1 MMGSIYI
8 IRSKDLSLHD
18 IYVGSCKD
26 FRKRMCIHKY
36 NCCNEKYHGYNLKLY
51 KFIRANG
58 GWDNFCMEEIDTC
71 DVERLRQTEQE
82 YIDKLNPSLNELRA
96 YRSEEYCKEYQQ
108 NWKKNN
114 RDRINQ
120 WARKRYDRDREKCVE
135 RVKKYNKENKDKIK
149 EKRMKKINCDCG
161 SIVSKSGISEHKRTI
176 KHKNYIQSLSSS

>member
-1 MMGSIYI
+1 MGSIYI
-8 IRSKDLSLHD
+8 IKSKDLSLHD

-82 YIDKLNPSLNELRA
+82 YIDKLNPSLNQVRA
-96 YRSEEYCKEYQQ
+96 YRSDEYYKEWKKEYSKEYRE
-108 NWKKNN
+108 NNKEYHKEYHKEWYKNN
-114 RDRINQ
+114 KDTYN
-120 WARKRYDRDREKCVE
+120 E
-135 RVKKYNKENKDKIK
+135 RRK
-149 EKRMKKINCDCG
+149 EKYTCECG
-161 SIVSKSGISEHKRTI
+161 STLRKSDKGQHLKTK
-176 KHKNYIQSLSSS
+176 KHKNFIQSQI